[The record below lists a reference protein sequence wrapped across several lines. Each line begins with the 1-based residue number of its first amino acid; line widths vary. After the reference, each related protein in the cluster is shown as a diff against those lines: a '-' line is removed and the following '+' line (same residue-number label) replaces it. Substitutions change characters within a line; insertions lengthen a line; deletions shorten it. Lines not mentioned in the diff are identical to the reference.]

1 MGRVGLCLERQRVNS
16 AAIRAIGYEP
26 VSEVLEV
33 EFHKGPIY
41 RFEGVPEF
49 LYRGFIASRSKGKFF
64 HTRIAN
70 RFPFQQI
77 R

>member
-1 MGRVGLCLERQRVNS
+1 MERQPVNS
-16 AAIRAIGYEP
+16 AAIRPIGYEAA
-26 VSEVLEV
+26 SEVLEV
-33 EFHKGPIY
+33 EFRKGPIY

-49 LYRGFIASRSKGKFF
+49 LYRGFMASRSKGKFF

-70 RFPFQQI
+70 RFPSQQI